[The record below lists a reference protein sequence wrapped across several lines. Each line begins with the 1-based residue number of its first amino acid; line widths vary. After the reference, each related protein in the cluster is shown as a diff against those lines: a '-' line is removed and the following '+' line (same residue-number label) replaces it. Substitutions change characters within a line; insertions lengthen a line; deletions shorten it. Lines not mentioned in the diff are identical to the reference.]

1 MRSSTLVFL
10 HVLAAAATMG
20 GLLATATLAASAMR
34 RLAGRTAVLAAVAAF
49 LTAVLGEVTRAREN
63 IDARWFNVSS
73 GIAYAA
79 VLLPSIALAFLASI
93 ATTGR
98 PWRAGRRCS
107 QSWSQAW
114 PFQWAFSW
122 PRSPLNKSLTT
133 GEVFP
138 DETGIA

>member
-10 HVLAAAATMG
+10 HVLAAAATVG

-49 LTAVLGEVTRAREN
+49 LTAVLGEVTRARED
-63 IDARWFNVSS
+63 IDARWLNVSS

-93 ATTGR
+93 AHDR
-98 PWRAGRRCS
+98 PTLARWTAVLAVVVAGVAIS
-107 QSWSQAW
+107 VGFLMAAK
-114 PFQWAFSW
+114 PA
-122 PRSPLNKSLTT
+122 
-133 GEVFP
+133 
-138 DETGIA
+138 